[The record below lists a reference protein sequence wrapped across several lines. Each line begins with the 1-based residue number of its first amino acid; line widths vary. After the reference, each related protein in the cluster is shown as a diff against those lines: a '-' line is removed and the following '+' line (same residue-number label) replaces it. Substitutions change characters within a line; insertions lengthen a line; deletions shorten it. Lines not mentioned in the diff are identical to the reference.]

1 MTFLII
7 FYIIATI
14 LVLSGDDYNAK
25 VIIFLPIIFFG
36 WILFLAFLGRNLED
50 LFSLVNKRH
59 IFIFLAL
66 VIITLILYFS

>member
-25 VIIFLPIIFFG
+25 VIMFLPIIFSG
-36 WILFLAFLGRNLED
+36 WILFLVFLGRILED
-50 LFSLVNKRH
+50 LFSLVNTRH
-59 IFIFLAL
+59 LFIFLAL